1 MLLKIYF
8 ILNTIQ
14 FYDSLAIYCV
24 QLDVVFPHLEINGNG
39 CSCIEFDTRQP
50 KSIYTFN
57 TKAIWGDNDFFEM
70 SIAVVSFFSLT
81 SGNSSSPKK

>member
-1 MLLKIYF
+1 MATDIHETSSEVLYQRGMLLKIYF

-57 TKAIWGDNDFFEM
+57 TKAI
-70 SIAVVSFFSLT
+70 
-81 SGNSSSPKK
+81 